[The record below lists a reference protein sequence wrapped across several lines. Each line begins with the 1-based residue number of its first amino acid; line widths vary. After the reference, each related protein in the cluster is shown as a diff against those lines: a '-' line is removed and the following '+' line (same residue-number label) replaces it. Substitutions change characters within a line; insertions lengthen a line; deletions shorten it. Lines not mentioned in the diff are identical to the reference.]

1 MKKYYVIKK
10 NYDVSIIIGGQEVYE
25 NDFTTFSGAVE
36 WATKKLRASKIC
48 DIKAIITNMNTGEIM
63 IELSR

>member
-1 MKKYYVIKK
+1 MRKFYVFKK
-10 NYDVSIIIGGQEVYE
+10 NYDVRIIICGQEVY
-25 NDFTTFSGAVE
+25 DKDCTFFSDAVE

-48 DIKAIITNMNTGEIM
+48 DIKAIITNIHTGEIM